1 MANDGTTV
9 RARAGDCLGESK
21 TGVQVSAA
29 PAAASPDATL
39 EAASML
45 DVEAGSAG
53 EVVVVAA
60 NANCNVRSYT
70 STDLGKT
77 WTSGEPDGAWYADP
91 EDEDIVQS
99 PDGARRPGCEVTEV
113 HAIDNQVVRVTCADG
128 LILGTADGGER
139 WVTLGKL
146 EGAHAMVFT
155 APSNAVA
162 LAPVAGCGAQALL
175 TRDGGRTWD
184 AGGCIASE
192 GIEGIAANESTL
204 VAQVGGELFIS
215 TDNAESWTQP

>member
-1 MANDGTTV
+1 
-9 RARAGDCLGESK
+9 
-21 TGVQVSAA
+21 VSAA
-29 PAAASPDATL
+29 PAVASPDASL
-39 EAASML
+39 EAASIL
-45 DVEAGSAG
+45 DVRAGSASD
-53 EVVVVAA
+53 VVVVAA
-60 NANCNVRSYT
+60 DVDCNVRSYT
-70 STDLGKT
+70 STDLGET
-77 WTSGEPDGAWYADP
+77 WRSGEPDDAWYADP
-91 EDEDIVQS
+91 QDADVVQS
-99 PDGARRPGCEVTEV
+99 PNGERRPGCEVSDV
-113 HAIDNQVVRVTCADG
+113 HTIDIQVVRVTCADG

-162 LAPVAGCGAQALL
+162 LAPVTGCGAQALL